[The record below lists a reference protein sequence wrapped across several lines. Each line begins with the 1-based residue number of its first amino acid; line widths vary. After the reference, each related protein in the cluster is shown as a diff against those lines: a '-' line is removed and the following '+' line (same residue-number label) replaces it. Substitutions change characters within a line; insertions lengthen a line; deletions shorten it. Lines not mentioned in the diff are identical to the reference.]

1 MEQTYQV
8 FQYEIP
14 ILLTKDFSKLGV
26 ITSNIST
33 ETYIEEI
40 YSVFSKKYQVI
51 EVKELFIKEVKCGL
65 CHKSREPAMFR
76 TDKKRPNQFSNDKR
90 HK

>member
-26 ITSNIST
+26 ITYNIST

-40 YSVFSKKYQVI
+40 YSVFPKILNYRLQGIV
-51 EVKELFIKEVKCGL
+51 
-65 CHKSREPAMFR
+65 H
-76 TDKKRPNQFSNDKR
+76 
-90 HK
+90 

>member
-26 ITSNIST
+26 ITYNIST

-40 YSVFSKKYQVI
+40 YSVFSKN
-51 EVKELFIKEVKCGL
+51 IKL
-65 CHKSREPAMFR
+65 
-76 TDKKRPNQFSNDKR
+76 
-90 HK
+90 

>member
-1 MEQTYQV
+1 MWNVRIKAFWYTKQIVGVNTFNLNNMEQTYQV

-40 YSVFSKKYQVI
+40 YSVFPKILNYRLQGIV
-51 EVKELFIKEVKCGL
+51 
-65 CHKSREPAMFR
+65 H
-76 TDKKRPNQFSNDKR
+76 
-90 HK
+90 